1 MTAEYLHQVQT
12 VATMYHDL
20 VALAATH
27 DDSDLV
33 TAKFDQVLTVAL
45 DAFSPEADAITV
57 SDAAQ
62 ILKKITT
69 VPDRVQELAHDGI
82 TAFSCPITVQ
92 ELQQQ
97 IPAMIP
103 LMIVTACVNRS
114 FHNMWVWHK
123 NMESWRRF
131 CNLYDHTLEKYVPT
145 RSENPDHTG

>member
-1 MTAEYLHQVQT
+1 MNPEYLNQVQA

-33 TAKFDQVLTVAL
+33 TAKFDQVLTAAL
-45 DAFSPEADAITV
+45 DAFSQEADAITV
-57 SDAAQ
+57 SDAAK
-62 ILKKITT
+62 ILKKITSA
-69 VPDRVQELAHDGI
+69 PDRVQKLANDGI

-103 LMIVTACVNRS
+103 LMIVTACLSRS

-131 CNLYDHTLEKYVPT
+131 CNLYDHTLEKYVSARSKNLDPT
-145 RSENPDHTG
+145 G